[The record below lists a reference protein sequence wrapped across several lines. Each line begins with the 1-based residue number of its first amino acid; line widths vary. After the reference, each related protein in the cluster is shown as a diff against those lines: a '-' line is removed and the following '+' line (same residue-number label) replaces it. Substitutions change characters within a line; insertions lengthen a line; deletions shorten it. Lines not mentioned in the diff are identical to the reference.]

1 MASCSLPDTPLWNER
16 EPGSVVGMPT
26 ELIAKAVV
34 HGSMKSLVSN
44 PVTGT
49 TKGVSMWYERSRLL
63 GENFLNEQALLNPAY
78 ARGANIEEGLDLVG
92 LPKPLPG
99 KVDLFSGWC

>member
-1 MASCSLPDTPLWNER
+1 MRSRLIAVLFLVAMASCSLPDTPLWNER

-78 ARGANIEEGLDLVG
+78 ARGGEY
-92 LPKPLPG
+92 
-99 KVDLFSGWC
+99 